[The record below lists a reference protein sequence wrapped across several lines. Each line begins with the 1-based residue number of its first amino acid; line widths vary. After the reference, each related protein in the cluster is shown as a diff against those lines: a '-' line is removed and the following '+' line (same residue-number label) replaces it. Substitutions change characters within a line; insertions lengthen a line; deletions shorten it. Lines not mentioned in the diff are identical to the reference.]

1 MALRSP
7 ARFIKTYRWQELG
20 LFIIPFII
28 LLLVMTQLLL
38 ARLVRAGLVQTS
50 SLSVKNLP
58 TVEGLVPVLGII
70 AAFLVINLVL
80 SIFFPE
86 ADHLLLPLVDL
97 LTGIVLCIAVRI

>member
-58 TVEGLVPVLGII
+58 TVEGLLTVFCIIVAFVFINIVL
-70 AAFLVINLVL
+70 N
-80 SIFFPE
+80 IFFPKTGQG
-86 ADHLLLPLVDL
+86 LFPLVGL
-97 LTGIVLCIAVRI
+97 LCVIAAVNALR